1 MYMCMCTCV
10 YVYMYIC
17 INILM
22 PFSDLP
28 GASRRT
34 ATQRTPTPSTATP
47 QPSTPPMRRPM
58 RRPMRWPWRRQ
69 RRSQR
74 RRQRWRRMARQSLR
88 MMTRRQKLGAW
99 TWTWKKW
106 GLKHFEAFW
115 NHGTWDFE
123 KIWAWKFEAMCFW
136 PRLPGTKPMKCNG
149 VWVLIPCVLETVGG
163 HLRPLEQ
170 TEAALSLV
178 LRTRAEPQ
186 WKLYLNPS
194 HSYVCGL
201 FHGPRSESNPLC
213 HPGWYSCPRRN
224 LYVSLADFFHG
235 SPLHESWVRHI
246 KGTQSL
252 RWSFFFCAKMGFSS
266 SLWSQTVCARVAIYN
281 LFINYN
287 ISSISL
293 QSLFFSHFKFLLT
306 YPWPPKLWRLTMGT
320 YSGLSCLS
328 LDPKNF
334 AWRYDV
340 DGRSYGCNF
349 LVSQAQFL
357 GPRKVR
363 E

>member
-1 MYMCMCTCV
+1 MEHEISRKYELGSLKPCVFGQDYQVPNPWNAMGYGFWYPASWRLLEVTCV
-10 YVYMYIC
+10 LSNKLKLRCPLSFERVRSPSESFIW
-17 INILM
+17 IH
-22 PFSDLP
+22 
-28 GASRRT
+28 
-34 ATQRTPTPSTATP
+34 RTPTFA
-47 QPSTPPMRRPM
+47 
-58 RRPMRWPWRRQ
+58 
-69 RRSQR
+69 
-74 RRQRWRRMARQSLR
+74 
-88 MMTRRQKLGAW
+88 
-99 TWTWKKW
+99 
-106 GLKHFEAFW
+106 AFSM
-115 NHGTWDFE
+115 D
-123 KIWAWKFEAMCFW
+123 
-136 PRLPGTKPMKCNG
+136 
-149 VWVLIPCVLETVGG
+149 
-163 HLRPLEQ
+163 Q
-170 TEAALSLV
+170 D
-178 LRTRAEPQ
+178 
-186 WKLYLNPS
+186 LNPIPS
-194 HSYVCGL
+194 AIQVDIPVRGETCM
-201 FHGPRSESNPLC
+201 
-213 HPGWYSCPRRN
+213 CPWLTFFTARRCM
-224 LYVSLADFFHG
+224 S
-235 SPLHESWVRHI
+235 HESDTSR
-246 KGTQSL
+246 GTQSL

-287 ISSISL
+287 ISSIFL